1 MSRDRGHFPFAVSV
15 SPYNLLV
22 FDATGAMARERYY
35 SNYTLMYYFYLKFNI
50 KVKAFG
56 SKIEVM

>member
-1 MSRDRGHFPFAVSV
+1 MSRNRGHFPFAVSV

-35 SNYTLMYYFYLKFNI
+35 SNYTLMYFYFKCNI

-56 SKIEVM
+56 SEIEVI